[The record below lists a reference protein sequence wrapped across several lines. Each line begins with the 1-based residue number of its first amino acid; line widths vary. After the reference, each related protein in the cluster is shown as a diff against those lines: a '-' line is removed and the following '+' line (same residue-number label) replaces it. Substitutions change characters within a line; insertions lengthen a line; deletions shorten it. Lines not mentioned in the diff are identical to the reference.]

1 MAPIAST
8 IGMDYV
14 VLAHQLD
21 RYLKKTL
28 GEQTTV
34 VDCYFGPPLPEEPQH
49 AVDPDDLLRALR
61 GLRKRVQTCVS
72 EQLRRTFLT
81 KQLDAMV
88 LQVRFALEKE
98 MTFRERVETGL
109 DANVVTV
116 RSERVE
122 ELQEEAYRALLRT
135 EQKADLA
142 TMAMRWRKRS
152 QTTGDEVVQLAQEAA
167 RKARESTERLL
178 FEFPET
184 EEVEFRSVNDAP
196 WSAYHHYQGNYK
208 GLIEINIKLPRSK
221 YGLWGWVT
229 HETYPGHQTQAMAR
243 ELGYNRG
250 EFDVEATV
258 AVINTPDCT
267 IGEGL
272 ADSGTRILSVD
283 HSLSQGEQISDSL
296 AELRRTSGI
305 NALVML
311 QHEKR
316 SEAEALSY
324 LIDAGALEEEY
335 AKAQMRFM
343 TDAVWGPYGFTYF
356 VGGWLVRSFFEA
368 AREAN
373 LLDEFVRALYRELH
387 TPSTLKSRIRE
398 LGLRLPPLTG

>member
-8 IGMDYV
+8 IGKDYV
-14 VLAHQLD
+14 VLAHRVD
-21 RYLKKTL
+21 RYLKKAL

-34 VDCYFGPPLPEEPQH
+34 VDCYFGPPLSDEAQH
-49 AVDPDDLLRALR
+49 AVDPDNLLRALR
-61 GLRKRVQTCVS
+61 RLRKRVQTDVR
-72 EQLRRTFLT
+72 EQPRRTYLT

-88 LQVRFALEKE
+88 LLVRFALEE
-98 MTFRERVETGL
+98 EITFQERVRTGL
-109 DANVVTV
+109 DADVITV

-122 ELQEEAYRALLRT
+122 ELQEEAFRALLRT

-142 TMAMRWRKRS
+142 AMAMRWRKRS
-152 QTTGDEVVQLAQEAA
+152 QTTGDEVVDLAREAA
-167 RKARESTERLL
+167 KKARQSTQRIL

-184 EEVEFRSVNDAP
+184 EEVEFRAVNDAP
-196 WSAYHHYQGNYK
+196 WSAYHHYQGNYHA
-208 GLIEINIKLPRSK
+208 LIEINIKLPKTK

-229 HETYPGHQTQAMAR
+229 HETYPGHQTQGVAR

-250 EFDVEATV
+250 VFDLEATV

-267 IGEGL
+267 IAEGL
-272 ADSGTRILSVD
+272 ADSGTRILMAE
-283 HSLSQGEQISDSL
+283 HPLSEGEQTSEAL
-296 AELRRTSGI
+296 AELRRATGI

-311 QHEKR
+311 QHQKR

-324 LIDAGALEEEY
+324 LTDAGALEEEY

-343 TDAVWGPYGFTYF
+343 TDTVWGPYGFTYF

-387 TPSTLKSRIRE
+387 APSTLKARIGE
-398 LGLRLPPLTG
+398 LGLKLPPITG

>member
-1 MAPIAST
+1 MVPIASA
-8 IGMDYV
+8 IGTDYV

-21 RYLKKTL
+21 RCLKKAL

-34 VDCYFGPPLPEEPQH
+34 VDCYFGPPLPEEAQH
-49 AVDPDDLLRALR
+49 VVDPDDLLRAFR
-61 GLRKRVQTCVS
+61 GLRKRVQTSVS
-72 EQLRRTFLT
+72 EQSRRTYLA

-88 LQVRFALEKE
+88 LLVRLALEEE
-98 MTFRERVETGL
+98 MPFQERVQTGL
-109 DANVVTV
+109 DTDIITV

-135 EQKADLA
+135 QQKADLA
-142 TMAMRWRKRS
+142 TMAMQWRKRS

-167 RKARESTERLL
+167 RKARESTQRLL

-184 EEVEFRSVNDAP
+184 EKVEFRSVTDAP
-196 WSAYHHYQGNYK
+196 WSAYHHYLGNYK
-208 GLIEINIKLPRSK
+208 GLIEVNVKLPRSK

-229 HETYPGHQTQAMAR
+229 HETYPGHQTQAVCR
-243 ELGYNRG
+243 ELGYTRG

-272 ADSGTRILSVD
+272 ADSGTRILSAD
-283 HSLSQGEQISDSL
+283 RSLSQGEQISEAL
-296 AELRRTSGI
+296 AELRRASGI
-305 NALVML
+305 NTLVML
-311 QHEKR
+311 QHQKR
-316 SEAEALSY
+316 SEAEALRY
-324 LIDAGALEEEY
+324 LVDAGALEEEY

-343 TDAVWGPYGFTYF
+343 TDPVWGPYGFAYF

-387 TPSTLKSRIRE
+387 TPSTLKARIRE

>member
-1 MAPIAST
+1 
-8 IGMDYV
+8 MDYV

-21 RYLKKTL
+21 RYLKKAL
-28 GEQTTV
+28 GEQTTI
-34 VDCYFGPPLPEEPQH
+34 VDCYFGPPLPEEAQH
-49 AVDPDDLLRALR
+49 VIEPDNLLRALR
-61 GLRKRVQTCVS
+61 GLRKRVQTGVS
-72 EQLRRTFLT
+72 EQLRRTYLT

-88 LQVRFALEKE
+88 LQVRFGLEE
-98 MTFRERVETGL
+98 EITFQERVQTGL
-109 DANVVTV
+109 DTDVITV

-122 ELQEEAYRALLRT
+122 ELQEEAHRALLRT

-142 TMAMRWRKRS
+142 TMAMQWRKRS

-167 RKARESTERLL
+167 RKARESTQRLL

-184 EEVEFRSVNDAP
+184 EEVKFRSVNDAP

-208 GLIEINIKLPRSK
+208 GLIEINTQLPRSK

-229 HETYPGHQTQAMAR
+229 HETYPGHQTQAIAR

-272 ADSGTRILSVD
+272 ADSGTRILSAD
-283 HSLSQGEQISDSL
+283 HSLSQGEQISESL
-296 AELRRTSGI
+296 ADLRRAAGI

-311 QHEKR
+311 QHQKR

-324 LIDAGALEEEY
+324 FIDAGALEEEY

-343 TDAVWGPYGFTYF
+343 TDTVWGPYGFTYF
-356 VGGWLVRSFFEA
+356 VGGWLVRRFFEA

-373 LLDEFVRALYRELH
+373 LLDAFVRALYRELH
-387 TPSTLKSRIRE
+387 TPSTLKTRIRE
-398 LGLRLPPLTG
+398 LGLRLPPLKG